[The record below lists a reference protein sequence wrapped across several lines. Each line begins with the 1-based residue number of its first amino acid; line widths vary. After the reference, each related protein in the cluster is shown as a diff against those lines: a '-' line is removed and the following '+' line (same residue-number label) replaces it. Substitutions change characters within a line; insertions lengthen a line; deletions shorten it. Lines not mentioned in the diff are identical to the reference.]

1 MHGTREALC
10 TELAR
15 MFTHDEPLALLVW
28 TEEGIHSAC
37 RELRPTDEEITA
49 LLETVGNSDMKV
61 YRREGV
67 TDASVCDLLTRH
79 REAVNRQVMVPAQ
92 VLSRLVHD
100 AERELV
106 HQEGLAWE
114 AGGAYSSG
122 YGGCGGAESAA
133 GSVRGGRGE
142 TSGIVIRMSRGRSA
156 FPAHPPRRSGF
167 AVSCVP
173 CGLRQTPCL
182 YYSRAAADTREA

>member
-37 RELRPTDEEITA
+37 RELRPTDDEITA

-79 REAVNRQVMVPAQ
+79 REAINRQVMVPAQ
-92 VLSRLVHD
+92 VLSRAL
-100 AERELV
+100 L
-106 HQEGLAWE
+106 Q
-114 AGGAYSSG
+114 S
-122 YGGCGGAESAA
+122 
-133 GSVRGGRGE
+133 
-142 TSGIVIRMSRGRSA
+142 
-156 FPAHPPRRSGF
+156 
-167 AVSCVP
+167 
-173 CGLRQTPCL
+173 
-182 YYSRAAADTREA
+182 

>member
-1 MHGTREALC
+1 MLGGADNPNG
-10 TELAR
+10 ELPSYIIGAN
-15 MFTHDEPLALLVW
+15 

-37 RELRPTDEEITA
+37 RELRPTDDEITA

-106 HQEGLAWE
+106 HQEGLAWD
-114 AGGAYSSG
+114 AGGPTPARISQG
-122 YGGCGGAESAA
+122 MADVEVLKALLAA
-133 GSVRGGRGE
+133 
-142 TSGIVIRMSRGRSA
+142 
-156 FPAHPPRRSGF
+156 
-167 AVSCVP
+167 
-173 CGLRQTPCL
+173 
-182 YYSRAAADTREA
+182 

>member
-49 LLETVGNSDMKV
+49 LLKTVGNSDMNV

-67 TDASVCDLLTRH
+67 TDASVCDLLARH
-79 REAVNRQVMVPAQ
+79 REAVNRPVMVPAQ

-114 AGGAYSSG
+114 ADGRADTRANPSGNGGR
-122 YGGCGGAESAA
+122 GGAESAA
-133 GSVRGGRGE
+133 GSVRRC
-142 TSGIVIRMSRGRSA
+142 
-156 FPAHPPRRSGF
+156 RRDN
-167 AVSCVP
+167 
-173 CGLRQTPCL
+173 L
-182 YYSRAAADTREA
+182 

>member
-1 MHGTREALC
+1 MYGTREALC
-10 TELAR
+10 EELAR

-37 RELRPTDEEITA
+37 RELRPTDDEITA

-79 REAVNRQVMVPAQ
+79 REVVNRQVMVPAQ

-114 AGGAYSSG
+114 AGGPTPARIRQG
-122 YGGCGGAESAA
+122 IADVEVLKALLAA
-133 GSVRGGRGE
+133 
-142 TSGIVIRMSRGRSA
+142 
-156 FPAHPPRRSGF
+156 
-167 AVSCVP
+167 
-173 CGLRQTPCL
+173 
-182 YYSRAAADTREA
+182 

>member
-1 MHGTREALC
+1 MYGTREALC
-10 TELAR
+10 EELAR

-37 RELRPTDEEITA
+37 RELRPTDDEITA

-106 HQEGLAWE
+106 HQEGRADTR
-114 AGGAYSSG
+114 AHPSGNGGR
-122 YGGCGGAESAA
+122 GGAESAA
-133 GSVRGGRGE
+133 GSVRRCRMD
-142 TSGIVIRMSRGRSA
+142 SLRLFLLRMSRGRSA
-156 FPAHPPRRSGF
+156 FLAHPPRCSGF
-167 AVSCVP
+167 TVINVP

-182 YYSRAAADTREA
+182 YSGPNAANARVH